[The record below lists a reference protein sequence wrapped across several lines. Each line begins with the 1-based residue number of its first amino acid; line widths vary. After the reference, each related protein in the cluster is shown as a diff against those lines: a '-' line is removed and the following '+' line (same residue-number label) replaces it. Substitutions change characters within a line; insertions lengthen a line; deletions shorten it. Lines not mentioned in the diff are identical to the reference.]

1 MWRLVDIYPRLSI
14 KQPES
19 FLVRY
24 TQEENLYHRN
34 LVEDSTQ
41 RLYVGIVSI
50 WSDLRSQYGKVI
62 F

>member
-14 KQPES
+14 KHPES

-24 TQEENLYHRN
+24 TQEENLFHRN